1 MNGKIAILATTT
13 ILTFGV
19 AIPAYAQ
26 NDNAPAGSFRVAED
40 ATAPKTMDS
49 DPTMSDD
56 TDMETEAVRENLRPN
71 VYGNDEEDEQGAMP
85 GKTMESDPK

>member
-1 MNGKIAILATTT
+1 MNGKLAILATTS
-13 ILTFGV
+13 ILTFGI

-26 NDNAPAGSFRVAED
+26 NDNLPAGSFRVAED

-49 DPTMSDD
+49 DPSMSSDE
-56 TDMETEAVRENLRPN
+56 DMEDEAIQ
-71 VYGNDEEDEQGAMP
+71 EDLETGDDDGAMGDAEMP

>member
-56 TDMETEAVRENLRPN
+56 EDMEDQAIQEDLLPEDDALD
-71 VYGNDEEDEQGAMP
+71 DEDTA

>member
-49 DPTMSDD
+49 DPAMSHDD
-56 TDMETEAVRENLRPN
+56 DNMENEALEQDMETGDDNDPMGEAE
-71 VYGNDEEDEQGAMP
+71 MP

>member
-1 MNGKIAILATTT
+1 MNGKIAILATTS

-26 NDNAPAGSFRVAED
+26 NDNQPAGSFRFAEE
-40 ATAPKTMDS
+40 AGA
-49 DPTMSDD
+49 MSEDD
-56 TDMETEAVRENLRPN
+56 GNMEEQAL
-71 VYGNDEEDEQGAMP
+71 EEDGLIPESELDELDEKTP